1 MITLTFYVLFLYG
14 CYTIDSLEMSD
25 ANLENFDGDRIIS
38 IITNDSIIY
47 EFENNEFKP
56 KPYIADSTLIGWI
69 KTESM
74 GDPLDVEEV
83 QIPISEIKT
92 LNFETTAY
100 LNNQI
105 SFQLGSQ
112 NPIELKLF
120 LSQYLPEDL
129 DRTESLTET
138 LARSL
143 KI

>member
-1 MITLTFYVLFLYG
+1 MPKRIISMITLTFYVLFLYG

-25 ANLENFDGDRIIS
+25 DNLENFDGDRIIS

-92 LNFETTAY
+92 LNFENNKTTY
-100 LNNQI
+100 VI
-105 SFQLGSQ
+105 SLLGGIIGVAIIISWIASELESIKL
-112 NPIELKLF
+112 PGPRLKLN
-120 LSQYLPEDL
+120 
-129 DRTESLTET
+129 
-138 LARSL
+138 
-143 KI
+143 

>member
-1 MITLTFYVLFLYG
+1 MPKRIISMITLTFYVLFLYG

-92 LNFETTAY
+92 LNFENNKTTY
-100 LNNQI
+100 VI
-105 SFQLGSQ
+105 SLLGGIIGVAIIISWIASELESIKL
-112 NPIELKLF
+112 PGPRLKLN
-120 LSQYLPEDL
+120 
-129 DRTESLTET
+129 
-138 LARSL
+138 
-143 KI
+143 

>member
-1 MITLTFYVLFLYG
+1 MPKRIISMITLTFYVLFLYG

-92 LNFETTAY
+92 LNFENNKTTY
-100 LNNQI
+100 VI
-105 SFQLGSQ
+105 SLLGGIIGVAVIISWIASELESIKL
-112 NPIELKLF
+112 PGPRLKLN
-120 LSQYLPEDL
+120 
-129 DRTESLTET
+129 
-138 LARSL
+138 
-143 KI
+143 